1 MRRRRFFCLVSYALA
16 FSWYALRPKNLLAT
30 EDPPSGSV
38 NPQPGGRVA
47 DLEQTLKSGLKAR
60 RPVEFAFIEQVV
72 ERVKAKQIP
81 ISLVQTTFSWA
92 RRHQPYPYPYFE
104 RGMRERAQKLGVT
117 L

>member
-1 MRRRRFFCLVSYALA
+1 
-16 FSWYALRPKNLLAT
+16 
-30 EDPPSGSV
+30 
-38 NPQPGGRVA
+38 
-47 DLEQTLKSGLKAR
+47 
-60 RPVEFAFIEQVV
+60 VEFAFIEQVV

-81 ISLVQTTFSWA
+81 ISLVQTTFAWA